1 MVQNPERRTV
11 LADAAIEVLARD
23 GARGL
28 TFRAVDGQAGVP
40 AGTASNYFA
49 SRNALLAQAAERIH
63 VRLRPDD
70 ATVAEM
76 LRTRPAP
83 SPGVLERELTAM
95 YHRLAGQQTDYL
107 ALLELRLEAIRRPEV
122 RASLTATMRAN
133 LERNIAAH
141 RESGLPGDDVDVV
154 LMYLAL
160 SWLIIE
166 NLTLPGVLDGYDADR
181 LITAL
186 TELVAARDHPRGH
199 VRVEP

>member
-11 LADAAIEVLARD
+11 LVDAAIEVLARD

-28 TFRAVDGQAGVP
+28 TFRAVDGEAGVP
-40 AGTASNYFA
+40 SGTASNYFA

-70 ATVAEM
+70 ATIAAM
-76 LRTRPAP
+76 LRDRPEP

-95 YHRLAGQQTDYL
+95 YHRLAVQQTDYL
-107 ALLELRLEAIRRPEV
+107 ALLELRLEAIRRPEI
-122 RASLTATMRAN
+122 RAALTATMRAN
-133 LERNIAAH
+133 LEQNIEAH
-141 RESGLPGDDVDVV
+141 RESGLPGRDVDVV

-166 NLTLPGVLDGYDADR
+166 NLTLPGVLEGYDADR
-181 LITAL
+181 LVTAL
-186 TELVAARDHPRGH
+186 TDLVAAR
-199 VRVEP
+199 

>member
-1 MVQNPERRTV
+1 MVQNPQRRTA

-28 TFRAVDGQAGVP
+28 TFRAVDAAAGVP
-40 AGTASNYFA
+40 AGTASNYFTG
-49 SRNALLAQAAERIH
+49 RNALLAQAAERIH

-70 ATVAEM
+70 AAIAEM
-76 LRTRPAP
+76 ITTRRAP
-83 SPGVLERELTAM
+83 SPGVLRDELTAM
-95 YHRLAGQQTDYL
+95 YHRLAEQQTDYL
-107 ALLELRLEAIRRPEV
+107 ALLELRLEAIRRPEI
-122 RASLTATMRAN
+122 RESLTATMRDN
-133 LERNIAAH
+133 LEQNVAAH

-181 LITAL
+181 LIAAL
-186 TELVAARDHPRGH
+186 TDLVAAQR
-199 VRVEP
+199 

>member
-28 TFRAVDGQAGVP
+28 TFRAVDREAGVP

-49 SRNALLAQAAERIH
+49 NRNALLTQAAERIH

-70 ATVAEM
+70 ATIAAM
-76 LRTRPAP
+76 ARSRPAP
-83 SPGVLERELTAM
+83 SPEVLERELTAM
-95 YHRLAGQQTDYL
+95 YHRLAVQQIDYL
-107 ALLELRLEAIRRPEV
+107 ALLELRLEAIRRPEI
-122 RASLTATMRAN
+122 RAALTATMRAN
-133 LERNIAAH
+133 LEQNVAAH
-141 RESGLPGDDVDVV
+141 RESGLPGSDVDVV

-166 NLTLPGVLDGYDADR
+166 NLTLPGVLEGYDADR
-181 LITAL
+181 LIAAL
-186 TELVAARDHPRGH
+186 TDLVAGR
-199 VRVEP
+199 

>member
-11 LADAAIEVLARD
+11 LVDAAIEVLARD

-28 TFRAVDGQAGVP
+28 TFRAVDGEAGVP

-70 ATVAEM
+70 ATIAAM
-76 LRTRPAP
+76 LRDRPAP
-83 SPGVLERELTAM
+83 TPGTLERELTAM
-95 YHRLAGQQTDYL
+95 YHRLAVQQTDYL
-107 ALLELRLEAIRRPEV
+107 ALLELRLEAIRRPEI
-122 RASLTATMRAN
+122 RAALTATMRAN
-133 LERNIAAH
+133 LEQNVAAH
-141 RESGLPGDDVDVV
+141 RESGLPGGDVDVV

-166 NLTLPGVLDGYDADR
+166 NLTLPGVLEGYDADR
-181 LITAL
+181 LIAAL
-186 TELVAARDHPRGH
+186 TDLVAQR
-199 VRVEP
+199 